1 MIKNNR
7 VFDGVYTISIISVEN
22 KTVNVST
29 PQYFQSANYL
39 ANKTVKAISV
49 SQNAIFNLQNALL
62 TLVDTSGTQLLFNT
76 PLTDLRQT
84 VNGAPNER
92 LRLVKL
98 NNIDLQRSY
107 YTSVIPFSFIIT
119 ANIFNIHFYI

>member
-7 VFDGVYTISIISVEN
+7 VFDGIYTIRIIGAEFQ
-22 KTVNVST
+22 TVNVST

-49 SQNAIFNLQNALL
+49 TENAFSDRFLI

-76 PLTDLRQT
+76 PFRDLLQT
-84 VNGAPNER
+84 VNGAPNLK
-92 LRLVKL
+92 LRLCKL

-107 YTSVIPFSFIIT
+107 YTSVIPFSYATTI
-119 ANIFNIHFYI
+119 NIFNINFYL

>member
-7 VFDGVYTISIISVEN
+7 VFDGIYTISIIGTVGQ
-22 KTVNVST
+22 TVNVST

-49 SQNAIFNLQNALL
+49 TENAFSARFLI

-76 PLTDLRQT
+76 PFRDLLQT
-84 VNGAPNER
+84 INGNPNEK
-92 LRLVKL
+92 LRLFRLK
-98 NNIDLQRSY
+98 NIDLQRSY
-107 YTSVIPFSFIIT
+107 YTSVIPFGYATTS
-119 ANIFNIHFYI
+119 NIFNINFYI

>member
-7 VFDGVYTISIISVEN
+7 VFDGIYTIRIIGAEFQ
-22 KTVNVST
+22 TVNVST

-49 SQNAIFNLQNALL
+49 TENAFSARFLI
-62 TLVDTSGTQLLFNT
+62 TLVDTSGTQLLYNT
-76 PLTDLRQT
+76 PFRDLLQT
-84 VNGAPNER
+84 VNGAPNEK
-92 LRLVKL
+92 LRLCKL

-107 YTSVIPFSFIIT
+107 YTSVIPFSYAT
-119 ANIFNIHFYI
+119 TSNIFNINFYI